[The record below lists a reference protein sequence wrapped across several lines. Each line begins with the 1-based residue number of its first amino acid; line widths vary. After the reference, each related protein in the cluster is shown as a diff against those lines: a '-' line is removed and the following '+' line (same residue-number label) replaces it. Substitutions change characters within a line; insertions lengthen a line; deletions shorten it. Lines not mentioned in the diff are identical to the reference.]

1 MTPFYL
7 LLISKIYTD
16 WVICIKRPPNSGWI
30 QTDFL
35 KYVNRK
41 TKILTG
47 VSSKKKKKSV
57 RRSQTKRQ
65 TVVNC

>member
-47 VSSKKKKKSV
+47 VSSKKKKK
-57 RRSQTKRQ
+57 
-65 TVVNC
+65 C